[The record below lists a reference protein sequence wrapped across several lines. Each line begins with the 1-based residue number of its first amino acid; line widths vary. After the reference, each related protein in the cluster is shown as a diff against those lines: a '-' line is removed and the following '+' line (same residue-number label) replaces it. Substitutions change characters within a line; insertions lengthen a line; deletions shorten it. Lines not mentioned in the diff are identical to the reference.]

1 MSNPTVRKYP
11 RTLEEAFPD
20 GVENSQW
27 FFPPEEKDMT
37 LWSIVFYTVSAFG
50 MVVLYFVW

>member
-11 RTLEEAFPD
+11 RTMEEAFPD

-37 LWSIVFYTVSAFG
+37 LWSIVFYTVAAFG
-50 MVVLYFVW
+50 MVVLYLVW